1 MRYSIMEASI
11 KTDDLGSSFVLPAAV
26 NWHFWPWCNYACKF
40 CFATFEDIPRADRLS
55 KEDALEIPE
64 LLASAGAEKITFV
77 GGEPT
82 LCPYL
87 GDLIIAAK
95 EAGLVTCIVSNGTG
109 LTDQFLSDFSPYIDW
124 IGLSIDASNDDLH
137 EEIGRGLKK
146 DLAIQRSHHL
156 ELSMNVWERC
166 QSLGIR
172 MKLNTVVCSV
182 NKDDTMLEL
191 VRRLRPDRWKIFEVL
206 PVEGQN
212 DEFIE
217 QLALANGEFEAWI
230 DRHRMIES
238 EGIQFVPE
246 SNDLM
251 RGSYAMLDALGR
263 FYSNVDGRHQYA
275 SPILDVGVEE
285 GWNENR
291 FLEQRFIE
299 RGGIY
304 DW

>member
-1 MRYSIMEASI
+1 MQV
-11 KTDDLGSSFVLPAAV
+11 DLSGAEKQGNHILPAAV

-40 CFATFEDIPRADRLS
+40 CFATFEDIPRGDRLS
-55 KEDALEIPE
+55 KAEALQIPQM
-64 LLASAGAEKITFV
+64 LASSGAEKITFV

-87 GDLIIAAK
+87 GDLVIAAK
-95 EAGLVTCIVSNGTG
+95 KSGLVTCIVSNGSG
-109 LTDQFLSDFSPYIDW
+109 LTEKFLSEYSPYIDW
-124 IGLSIDASNDDLH
+124 IGLSIDASNDYLH
-137 EEIGRGLKK
+137 EQIGRGLKK

-156 ELSMNVWERC
+156 DISKDVWERC
-166 QSLGIR
+166 QSRGIR

-182 NKDDTMLEL
+182 NKNDTMLEL
-191 VRRLRPDRWKIFEVL
+191 VRQLRPDRWKIFEVL
-206 PVEGQN
+206 PVAGQN
-212 DEFIE
+212 DEFIDE
-217 QLALANGEFEAWI
+217 LRLKDGEFDAWLA
-230 DRHRMIES
+230 RHKEV
-238 EGIQFVPE
+238 EFDGVQFVPE

-251 RGSYAMLDALGR
+251 RGSYAMIDALGR

-285 GWNENR
+285 GWNENCFLEER
-291 FLEQRFIE
+291 FLE